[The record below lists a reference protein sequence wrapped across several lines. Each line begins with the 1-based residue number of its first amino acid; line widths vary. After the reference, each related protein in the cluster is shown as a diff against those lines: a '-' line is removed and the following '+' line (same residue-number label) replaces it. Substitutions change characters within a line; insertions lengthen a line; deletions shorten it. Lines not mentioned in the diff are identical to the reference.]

1 MTMTSSLTT
10 GQVAKLVRLSQQTII
25 RAIDR
30 GHLVG
35 YKIPMSGHRRVML
48 SDLRKWMR
56 ATGIPEDLVDE
67 QFGLDQSE
75 QAEPV
80 SNLREAGL
88 VPRRD

>member
-1 MTMTSSLTT
+1 
-10 GQVAKLVRLSQQTII
+10 
-25 RAIDR
+25 
-30 GHLVG
+30 
-35 YKIPMSGHRRVML
+35 ML
-48 SDLRKWMR
+48 DDLRKWMR